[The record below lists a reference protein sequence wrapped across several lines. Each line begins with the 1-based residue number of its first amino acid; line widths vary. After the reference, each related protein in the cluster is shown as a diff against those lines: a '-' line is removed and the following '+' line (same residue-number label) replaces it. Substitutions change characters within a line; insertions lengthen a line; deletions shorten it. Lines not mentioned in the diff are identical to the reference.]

1 MSLSANDPKFQINLG
16 YIQLSKVDIIID
28 ITQHH
33 TVKEGN
39 ALPFDKKVQDSTN
52 SFFLQNSTFVAPW
65 RGNFTFTKYR
75 FRPKYSYFV
84 ESNYMQLIGNGHKNY
99 SINAIESFEIT
110 DNGTTREFDQGEF
123 VVIFGDPL
131 LQDLGCTKSHPCRLT
146 IVGEENVFT

>member
-1 MSLSANDPKFQINLG
+1 MSLSASDPKFQINLG

-39 ALPFDKKVQDSTN
+39 ALPFDKKVQDPTN

-99 SINAIESFEIT
+99 
-110 DNGTTREFDQGEF
+110 REDIQN
-123 VVIFGDPL
+123 I
-131 LQDLGCTKSHPCRLT
+131 
-146 IVGEENVFT
+146 

>member
-1 MSLSANDPKFQINLG
+1 MTLSASDPKFQINLG

-39 ALPFDKKVQDSTN
+39 ALPFDKKVQDPTN

-99 SINAIESFEIT
+99 
-110 DNGTTREFDQGEF
+110 R
-123 VVIFGDPL
+123 
-131 LQDLGCTKSHPCRLT
+131 
-146 IVGEENVFT
+146 